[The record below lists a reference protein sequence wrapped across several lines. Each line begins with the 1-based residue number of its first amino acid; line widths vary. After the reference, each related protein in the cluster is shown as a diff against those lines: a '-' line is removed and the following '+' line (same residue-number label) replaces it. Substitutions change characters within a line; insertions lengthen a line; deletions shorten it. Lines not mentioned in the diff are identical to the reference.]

1 MYSSGATPQP
11 CMCTAKFPQ
20 QFIASQSYTS
30 LEWSETVRVKRTT
43 RGLCADSD
51 LIPTPWIGLMGAKK
65 KSNILL
71 HKLLQVS
78 LSPLTSAFSK
88 TLLPLELRQVL
99 SCKSPAVFLHFP
111 LQEKLGPLLSALV
124 GASKRE
130 TPTLNLTESTA

>member
-1 MYSSGATPQP
+1 MMYSSGATPQP

-65 KSNILL
+65 IQYPITQAVTSLL
-71 HKLLQVS
+71 VS
-78 LSPLTSAFSK
+78 LNQCF
-88 TLLPLELRQVL
+88 Q
-99 SCKSPAVFLHFP
+99 
-111 LQEKLGPLLSALV
+111 
-124 GASKRE
+124 
-130 TPTLNLTESTA
+130 